1 MDAAKHHNGDAW
13 FREIVRGT
21 IEAYIG
27 VDLHG
32 RVIVFNRAAE
42 ALFARPASEFLGRG
56 IEACQLPE
64 TLRQAIAGAVCE
76 AKAGRPV
83 PRNSFE
89 IESLRGDGQPLAADA
104 DVFAAGMG
112 REAIVA
118 AHLHDIAK
126 RRREE
131 KKNKRLSQILKTMSA
146 GNQAMVRAADEDELY
161 REMCRVIVEV
171 GGYRMAWLGVAENDE
186 ERTIRPAAFAGHEAG
201 YLSQTKM
208 SWADNSWGRGPAGVT
223 IRTGIPQFNNDMA
236 ANPVMAP
243 WRKAA
248 LERGY
253 LSSIAAPLKDKDG
266 VFGVLSIYADE
277 ANAFGSEEQSLL
289 GELAENVSFGI
300 VTLRARSAHD
310 RMERALLHTQ
320 KMEAIGQMAGGIAHD
335 VNNVLQ
341 IVEAAARL
349 MERRPDDA
357 QFRETSIKSILDA
370 GSRASSL
377 TRQLL
382 AFSRRSMLEVR
393 TVVPALEAPKWRDL
407 MRRSVRED
415 VRVDAEIP
423 AGIWPILCD
432 PNSLEV
438 ALINLA
444 VNARDAMPGGGTL
457 TLSARN
463 VSAPAKD
470 FVEIDVADTG
480 CGIGADVLPRVFE
493 PFFTTK
499 AVGQGTGLGLSQVYG
514 FATQSGGSVEIG
526 SAPGRGTKITLRLPR
541 SRQEEPA
548 TSPEAAGGAALCLN
562 LLIVDDNLEV
572 ALAVK
577 NLAMTLGC
585 SATVADSPAKA
596 LSDLRTGEFDIL
608 LTDLSMPGISGL
620 ELAKAAR
627 AMDRSLGIILMSGY
641 PHSFEVHD
649 AGYELLRKPFSPASL
664 EAALR
669 HAASG
674 ARDGAAGLTPPL
686 SVHPRLGV

>member
-13 FREIVRGT
+13 FREIVCGT

-64 TLRQAIAGAVCE
+64 TLRQAIAEAVCE
-76 AKAGRPV
+76 AKAGGPA
-83 PRNSFE
+83 PRKCFE
-89 IESLRGDGQPLAADA
+89 IESLRGDGQPLAADV

-118 AHLHDIAK
+118 AHLHDIA
-126 RRREE
+126 RRRRAE

-171 GGYRMAWLGVAENDE
+171 GGYRMAWLGLAENDE

-201 YLSQTKM
+201 YLSKMKM
-208 SWADNSWGRGPAGVT
+208 SWADNPWGRGPAGAT
-223 IRTGIPQFNNDMA
+223 IRMGIPQFNNDMA

-243 WRKAA
+243 WREAA

-253 LSSIAAPLKDKDG
+253 LSSIAAALKDKDG

-300 VTLRARSAHD
+300 VTLRARGAHD

-463 VSAPAKD
+463 VSAPAED

-514 FATQSGGSVEIG
+514 FATQSGGSVEIA

-541 SRQEEPA
+541 SHQEEPA
-548 TSPEAAGGAALCLN
+548 TSPEAAGGAALCLH

-596 LSDLRTGEFDIL
+596 LSDLRTGEFDVL
-608 LTDLSMPGISGL
+608 LTDLSMPGLSGL

-627 AMDRSLGIILMSGY
+627 ATDRSLGIILMSGY

-669 HAASG
+669 HAASC
-674 ARDGAAGLTPPL
+674 ARDGAAGLTLL
-686 SVHPRLGV
+686 SVQPRLGV

>member
-1 MDAAKHHNGDAW
+1 MDAAKHHNDDAW
-13 FREIVRGT
+13 FREIVCGT

-27 VDLHG
+27 VSLHG

-56 IEACQLPE
+56 VEACGLPE
-64 TLRQAIAGAVCE
+64 KLRQAIAGTVCE
-76 AKAGRPV
+76 AKAGGPV
-83 PRNSFE
+83 PRKSFE

-104 DVFAAGMG
+104 DVFAAGAG

-118 AHLHDIAK
+118 AHLHDIS
-126 RRREE
+126 RRRRAE

-171 GGYRMAWLGVAENDE
+171 GGYRMAWLGLADNDE

-201 YLSQTKM
+201 YLSQMKM

-223 IRTGIPQFNNDMA
+223 IRMGIPQFNNDMA

-349 MERRPDDA
+349 MERRPNDA

-382 AFSRRSMLEVR
+382 AFSRRSMLEVK

-514 FATQSGGSVEIG
+514 FATQSGGSVEIA
-526 SAPGRGTKITLRLPR
+526 SAPGHGTKITLRLPR
-541 SRQEEPA
+541 SRQQEPA
-548 TSPEAAGGAALCLN
+548 ASPEPAGGAALCLN

-596 LSDLRTGEFDIL
+596 LSDLRAGEFDVL
-608 LTDLSMPGISGL
+608 LTDLSMPELSGL
-620 ELAKAAR
+620 ELARAAR
-627 AMDRSLGIILMSGY
+627 AMERSLGIILMSGY

-674 ARDGAAGLTPPL
+674 ARDGAAGLTPL
-686 SVHPRLGV
+686 SAQPRLGV

>member
-13 FREIVRGT
+13 FREIVCGT

-64 TLRQAIAGAVCE
+64 TLRQAIAEAVCE
-76 AKAGRPV
+76 AKAGGPV

-126 RRREE
+126 RRRAE

-201 YLSQTKM
+201 YLSQMKM

-223 IRTGIPQFNNDMA
+223 IRMGIPQFNNDMA

-300 VTLRARSAHD
+300 VTLRARGAHD

-382 AFSRRSMLEVR
+382 AFSRRSILEVR

-596 LSDLRTGEFDIL
+596 LSDLRTGEFDVL
-608 LTDLSMPGISGL
+608 LTDLSMPGLSGL

-674 ARDGAAGLTPPL
+674 ARDGAAGLTPL
-686 SVHPRLGV
+686 SVQPRLGV